1 VRQGNGRLGSLGVDG
16 WLGGWSW
23 GERGWREG
31 RVMGS
36 VGLVLRVLRV
46 KDEGRV
52 GSGGLVGLGRGV
64 LVLEV

>member
-1 VRQGNGRLGSLGVDG
+1 
-16 WLGGWSW
+16 
-23 GERGWREG
+23 
-31 RVMGS
+31 MGS

-52 GSGGLVGLGRGV
+52 GGGGLVGLGRGV